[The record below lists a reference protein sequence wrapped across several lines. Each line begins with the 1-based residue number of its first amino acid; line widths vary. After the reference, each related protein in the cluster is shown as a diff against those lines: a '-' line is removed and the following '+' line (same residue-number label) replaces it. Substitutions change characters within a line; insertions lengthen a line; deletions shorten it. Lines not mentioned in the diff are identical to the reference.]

1 MEIEVK
7 GYVLD
12 TEFMSGGL
20 DSQAPPLRYP
30 RDVFNVWLKFRD
42 SKDLSIIS
50 FGIQIPAEE
59 YTEEKFR
66 EVVYCEALEAI
77 DRMEKD
83 QAEQRVKR
91 ADAEERK
98 AALDSLGSKI
108 GQNFGIDWMPTGRG

>member
-12 TEFMSGGL
+12 TECMSGAL
-20 DSQAPPLRYP
+20 DRQSPP

-42 SKDLSIIS
+42 SKDLSTIS
-50 FGIQIPAEE
+50 FGIQIPAKE
-59 YTEEKFR
+59 YSEDQFR
-66 EVVYCEALEAI
+66 EAVYYEALESI

-98 AALDSLGSKI
+98 AALDSQGSKI
-108 GQNFGIDWMPTGRG
+108 GQNFGIDWLPVGRDRP